1 MKELKEFVKRGYIIQ
16 VDFGV
21 QVGSVQSMN
30 RPAIVIQNNTG
41 NRYSP
46 NVIVIPITSKNKKN
60 MPTHFKLEKEKYDFL
75 HTDSIALC
83 EQVTTISKQ
92 QIRGYL
98 GCIDKD
104 DIVQIDKKLGIS
116 MGLKL
121 DV

>member
-1 MKELKEFVKRGYIIQ
+1 MKELKKFVKRGYIIQ

-21 QVGSVQSMN
+21 QAGSVQSMN

-60 MPTHFKLEKEKYDFL
+60 MPTHFKLKKEKYDFL

-83 EQVTTISKQ
+83 EQVVTISKQ

-104 DIVQIDKKLGIS
+104 DIVLIDKKLAIS
-116 MGLKL
+116 MGLTL
-121 DV
+121 VG

>member
-1 MKELKEFVKRGYIIQ
+1 MKELKKFVKRGYIIQ
-16 VDFGV
+16 LDFGIHA
-21 QVGSVQSMN
+21 GSVQSME

-83 EQVTTISKQ
+83 EQVITISKQ
-92 QIRGYL
+92 QIMGYL